1 MAHLPQHVDGVLGS
15 ELETG
20 ERLLVTQVLVSVHEE
35 GVNAA
40 LAERHLSQVVATRIH
55 AAKTYEKVGQRST
68 SKWRDERPDYQM

>member
-1 MAHLPQHVDGVLGS
+1 MAPLPQHVDGVLGS

-55 AAKTYEKVGQRST
+55 AANVRKGWST
-68 SKWRDERPDYQM
+68 MINI

>member
-55 AAKTYEKVGQRST
+55 AAKTYEKVGQR
-68 SKWRDERPDYQM
+68 